1 MKILNKYTYLFI
13 GVLLTSAI
21 VVLTIIPRFE
31 TQEFNPQR
39 VEDISKGLTTT
50 TSSAS
55 ETLDSNSE
63 NQTTSTLPEINESE
77 QSEIEKLLVNNVAT
91 AKIANYKSYLLIGSD
106 ERSQDS
112 SSSRGFVDG
121 QRSDVIIVGLID
133 EISNNH
139 YLLSI
144 PRDILVINSCTNNLE
159 RINASFTNN
168 ECGNSAENLAAAVKG
183 ITGITIEHFASFNFE
198 GFENIIDS
206 FDGIEIC
213 VDETQREGYSFE
225 LQKGCQVVNGSTAL
239 NWVVSRN
246 TEVLVGEKVL
256 DDNGDD
262 ASEWVKMSGVSDLSR
277 NERQQY
283 VVLQLLKRVDDFDSL
298 SELNKFINTLEDSF
312 IIDENLTLNNAI
324 NTLWNFR
331 GTNFNNIKKLS
342 IPTSP
347 YELQDGRQVLIIS
360 KNFSQH
366 ASENSLIN
374 P

>member
-39 VEDISKGLTTT
+39 VEDISQGLTTT

>member
-1 MKILNKYTYLFI
+1 MKILNKYTYLFV
-13 GVLLTSAI
+13 GVLLTSAL

-31 TQEFNPQR
+31 TQEFDPQR
-39 VEDISKGLTTT
+39 VEDISQGLTTT

-360 KNFSQH
+360 KNFSQY

>member
-39 VEDISKGLTTT
+39 VEDISQGLTTT

-55 ETLDSNSE
+55 ETLDSITE

-77 QSEIEKLLVNNVAT
+77 QSEIEKLLVNNAAT

-144 PRDILVINSCTNNLE
+144 PRDILVVNSCTNNLE

>member
-39 VEDISKGLTTT
+39 VEDISQGLTTT

-198 GFENIIDS
+198 GFESIIDS

-283 VVLQLLKRVDDFDSL
+283 VVLQLLERVDDFDSL

-360 KNFSQH
+360 KNFSQY